1 MKNFIVLFIVC
12 MFLGITL
19 YAQENQEL
27 EKAAI
32 KKVIVDSY
40 VDGVFNKGDAAA
52 IKKGWYYDCDI
63 VVFQKGAWGSI
74 LKVPAYFF
82 VERFEKEPGPHKA
95 GTTYEFNY
103 VHVAGYAGMAIV
115 EIFQEGKHIYTDF
128 LNLYKFDDGW
138 KIVTKTY
145 YAYPKDS

>member
-1 MKNFIVLFIVC
+1 MKNIIVLLSIC
-12 MFLGITL
+12 IFLSATL
-19 YAQENQEL
+19 KAQGNNAE
-27 EKAAI
+27 EKEAL

-40 VDGVFNKGDAAA
+40 VNGVFNKGDATA

-63 VVFQKGAWGSI
+63 VIFQKGVWGSI
-74 LKVPAYFF
+74 LKIPAYFF
-82 VERFEKEPGPHKA
+82 VERFEKEPGPHKT
-95 GTTYEFNY
+95 GTTYEFTY
-103 VHVAGYAGMAIV
+103 VHVVGYAGIAIV
-115 EIFQEGKHIYTDF
+115 EIFQERKHIYTDF

>member
-1 MKNFIVLFIVC
+1 MKNFIVLFILC
-12 MFLGITL
+12 SLLGITL

-27 EKAAI
+27 EKEAI

-40 VDGVFNKGDAAA
+40 VDGVFNKGDVAA

-82 VERFEKEPGPHKA
+82 VERFEKKPGAPKA
-95 GTTYEFNY
+95 GTTYEFSY
-103 VHVAGYAGMAIV
+103 VHVAGYAGIAII
-115 EIFQEGKHIYTDF
+115 EIYQEGKHIYTDF

-145 YAYPKDS
+145 YAYPKD